1 MLSVIERDW
10 SCLLV
15 YLWETAAILEEEK
28 VEKESGYLSASDNT
42 CCEVLLFSFLTL
54 WFLDPS

>member
-15 YLWETAAILEEEK
+15 YLWEIVVIFEEEK
-28 VEKESGYLSASDNT
+28 VEKESGYLFVSDNI
-42 CCEVLLFSFLTL
+42 CCEVLFFLFLTL
-54 WFLDPS
+54 WFLDLF